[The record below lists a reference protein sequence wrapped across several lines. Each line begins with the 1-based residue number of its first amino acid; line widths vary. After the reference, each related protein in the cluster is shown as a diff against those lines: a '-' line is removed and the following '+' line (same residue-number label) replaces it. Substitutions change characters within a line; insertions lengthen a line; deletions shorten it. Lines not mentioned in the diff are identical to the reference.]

1 MLVEIMRREGKPS
14 DRVLA
19 DVGGLSLP
27 DDHESPGGIWLSEVW
42 QRVEN
47 LREEDIHFAYELEDR
62 IMEEADAAIPP
73 YTHNLWMVWVDLQGY
88 NSDEADEII
97 REVSPRHDLR
107 LGMQQMEAIPQMTLY
122 YAARRILERY
132 T

>member
-1 MLVEIMRREGKPS
+1 
-14 DRVLA
+14 
-19 DVGGLSLP
+19 
-27 DDHESPGGIWLSEVW
+27 
-42 QRVEN
+42 
-47 LREEDIHFAYELEDR
+47 
-62 IMEEADAAIPP
+62 MEEADAAIPP

-107 LGMQQMEAIPQMTLY
+107 LGMRQMEAIPQMTLF